1 MDHHLGKQVSAA
13 LTSGGATEE
22 RLGRKLEPNDKLVA
36 DNHPIQV
43 QAHQDGDLHLR
54 TSLLKVLPYIAFGR
68 NSEEVQVEI
77 DLEVQASA
85 LPCSPMGQGLPSQMR

>member
-1 MDHHLGKQVSAA
+1 MDQHLGKQVSAA

-22 RLGRKLEPNDKLVA
+22 RLGRKLEPDDKLVA

-54 TSLLKVLPYIAFGR
+54 TSLLKVANAAVHRIR
-68 NSEEVQVEI
+68 SVQVDL
-77 DLEVQASA
+77 DLEV
-85 LPCSPMGQGLPSQMR
+85 